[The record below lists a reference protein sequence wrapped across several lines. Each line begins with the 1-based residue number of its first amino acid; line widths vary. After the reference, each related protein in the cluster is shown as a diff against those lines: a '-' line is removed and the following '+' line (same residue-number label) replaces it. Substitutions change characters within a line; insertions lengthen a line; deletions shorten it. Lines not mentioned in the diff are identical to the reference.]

1 MTYRTLTFQ
10 TSESVARVELGGP
23 DYRGFTNQLAE
34 ELDDVC
40 SEISWNDQ
48 IRVVIL
54 AFDGASLQPIED
66 DSSDGSTGV
75 DPISFV
81 DPVAKLRQPVIC
93 AIRGGAIGL
102 GLELAMACD
111 IRLGTEGASLGLP
124 QITDGTIPSAG
135 GTQRLPRLIGRG
147 KALEMVLTGELID
160 AAEALRIGLVNR
172 IVPSDHL
179 EEQAI
184 LLGKEMAE
192 KSPLSVGLVKEA
204 LYGGMDLAL
213 DQGLRMELD
222 LYLLLFTT
230 EDRVE
235 GVSAFKE
242 KRKPAFKG
250 E

>member
-1 MTYRTLTFQ
+1 MTYRTLTFL
-10 TSESVARVELGGP
+10 TSGSVACIELGGP
-23 DYRGFTNQLAE
+23 DYRGFTNQLAG
-34 ELDDVC
+34 ELDDLC
-40 SEISWNDQ
+40 AEIALNDK

-54 AFDGASLQPIED
+54 TFDGGNLQSIED
-66 DSSDGSTGV
+66 GGNEEFAGPDNS
-75 DPISFV
+75 PFV
-81 DPVAKLRQPVIC
+81 GPVAKLKQPVIC
-93 AIRGGAIGL
+93 AIRGDGIGL

-111 IRLGTEGASLGLP
+111 IRLGTEGSRFGLP
-124 QITDGTIPSAG
+124 QIQEGTIPFAG
-135 GTQRLPRLIGRG
+135 GTQRLPRLVGRG

-160 AAEALRIGLVNR
+160 GAEALRIGLVNR
-172 IVPSDHL
+172 ILPSDHL
-179 EEQAI
+179 EEGAF

-192 KSPLSVGLVKEA
+192 KSPLAASFVKEA
-204 LYGGMDLAL
+204 LYSGMDLTL

-235 GVSAFKE
+235 GVTAFKD